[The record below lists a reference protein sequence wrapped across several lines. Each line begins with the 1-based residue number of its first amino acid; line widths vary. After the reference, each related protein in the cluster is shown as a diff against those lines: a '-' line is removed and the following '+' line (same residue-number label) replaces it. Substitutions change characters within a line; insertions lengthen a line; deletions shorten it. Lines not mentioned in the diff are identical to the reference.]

1 MVQGVNQ
8 DVLIDTPAQ
17 EDELKQN
24 LWRASSIN
32 QPQNDPQSQAEAAK
46 MPDVKRPGLAGDD
59 APESEMDDS
68 AMMNASNSMQ

>member
-1 MVQGVNQ
+1 M
-8 DVLIDTPAQ
+8 
-17 EDELKQN
+17 
-24 LWRASSIN
+24 N
-32 QPQNDPQSQAEAAK
+32 QPQNDPQSQVAAAAK

>member
-1 MVQGVNQ
+1 M
-8 DVLIDTPAQ
+8 
-17 EDELKQN
+17 
-24 LWRASSIN
+24 N

-46 MPDVKRPGLAGDD
+46 MPDVNRPGLAGDD